1 MLDILP
7 ATPYPVK
14 HIVWKRMLSMAEDEA
29 KKEAGKLGGEARD
42 AALSD
47 ERKKEIAQ
55 RGALARWGAKAT
67 HKGSFKDE
75 FGIDVDCYVLNDPQ
89 KTAVISQR
97 GMGEALGLGT
107 GGSRLPTFVNGKR
120 IAPHVGVEL
129 RQKLDNP
136 LIFQL
141 PSLGVKSQPPT
152 PIHGYDV
159 TILIDLCKAIVAAD
173 TAGKAVNRS
182 AVKQAHIIQSA
193 SAKAGIK
200 GLVYALA
207 GYDPTREE
215 VIEAF
220 KYYVREEAREYEKEF
235 PAQLYGEWYRLY
247 GLAKPERG
255 RPWKAKHL
263 TIDHIYHPV
272 ARSSG
277 KVYELAKALRH
288 ASGEPKA
295 KIHQFLSEV
304 GVKALRMQLG
314 QTLGI
319 AQISDN
325 REQYEANIE
334 RAFGVQR
341 DLFRG

>member
-1 MLDILP
+1 M
-7 ATPYPVK
+7 
-14 HIVWKRMLSMAEDEA
+14 SDEKPTGSA
-29 KKEAGKLGGEARD
+29 GGEARA

-47 ERKKEIAQ
+47 VQKKEIAQ
-55 RGALARWGAKAT
+55 KAALARWGAKAI
-67 HKGSFKDE
+67 HKGNFKDE
-75 FGIDVDCYVLNDPQ
+75 FGIDVDCYVLNDQQ

-107 GGSRLPTFVNGKR
+107 GGSRLPTFVSGKR
-120 IAPHVGVEL
+120 IAPYVGVEL

-141 PSLGVKSQPPT
+141 PALGVKSQPPT

-159 TILIDLCKAIVAAD
+159 TILIDVCKAIVTAEA
-173 TAGKAVNRS
+173 AGKAVNPS

-235 PAQLYGEWYRLY
+235 PPQLYAEWYRLY
-247 GLAKPERG
+247 NLQKPAKG

-263 TIDHIYHPV
+263 TVDHIYHPL

-277 KVYELAKALRH
+277 KVYELAQANRA
-288 ASGEPKA
+288 ASIEGGKK

-304 GVKALRMQLG
+304 GTKALRMQLG

-319 AQISDN
+319 AQVSDTQ
-325 REQYEANIE
+325 EDYEAKIE
-334 RAFGVQR
+334 RAFGVQK
-341 DLFRG
+341 DLFR